1 MHAGF
6 ALYCGK
12 AHQEGSNMQFR
23 FPKATSTAMF
33 FALFLA
39 LCSPVPAMAAPLSS
53 FLPPATLAKPLP
65 ETGLR
70 ATSTGKSAAPAIM
83 PVHPASGALQ
93 KALAEENPD
102 VVVEALFSWN
112 KPDRS
117 DPEAELLTLYNIFRS
132 IGSLEGI
139 EYWSASRNTM
149 RLFYEISHLISGPDD
164 TERLPDTWLPA
175 IPLHRETLFA
185 RQKDLSFG
193 DNHYQIFLEAGTDHV
208 SITTSNLTTMRYGII
223 PVAAPGRLNV
233 RVLAINADDAVL
245 FYAVSSAKAAVLPG
259 VRGKL
264 ENSFGNRAAAL
275 YAWFVRNAERAWP
288 RIP

>member
-1 MHAGF
+1 MKF
-6 ALYCGK
+6 
-12 AHQEGSNMQFR
+12 GST
-23 FPKATSTAMF
+23 KATSAAMF

-39 LCSPVPAMAAPLSS
+39 VFFTVPSAAVPVSS
-53 FLPPATLAKPLP
+53 FLPTAALTAPLP

-83 PVHPASGALQ
+83 PVHPAAAALQ
-93 KALAEENPD
+93 KALAEESPD
-102 VVVEALFSWN
+102 VVVEALFSW
-112 KPDRS
+112 KKQS
-117 DPEAELLTLYNIFRS
+117 TGTPEAEMLTLYNIFRS

-149 RLFYEISHLISGPDD
+149 RLFYEISHLTSGPDS
-164 TERLPDTWLPA
+164 TGRLPDIQLPA
-175 IPLHRETLFA
+175 IPANRETLYA

-193 DNHYQIFLEAGTDHV
+193 DNQYKILLEAGADHV
-208 SITTSNLTTMRYGII
+208 SIATANLTTMRYGII

-233 RVLAINADDAVL
+233 RVLAINAEDAVL

-264 ENSFGNRAAAL
+264 ESSFGNRAAAL
-275 YAWFVRNAERAWP
+275 YAWFVRNADVA
-288 RIP
+288 